1 MAYIDKYTN
10 QSAYDADNTKQYP
23 NVSYIVSSD
32 EVIFKMQ
39 EEAFGGLTVKYDI
52 DSTLSETTLF
62 NIGGGS
68 SSSSSSSSESG
79 SGSGGGGV
87 MPTKMY
93 IDGVEETPINS
104 WRFETT
110 GEHIVQYEFESGG
123 IPEFYFNDLAHITE
137 VIIGDD
143 ITQIGSHAFYNNTI
157 TSVEI
162 PDSVQ
167 LLGEDAFYGC
177 TLLEYATIGTGIIT
191 INTGAF
197 GACTSLAILTV
208 EATTPPALDGDLF
221 PDLVFNG
228 TIYVPAESVNA
239 YKTASNW
246 SNHASKIQAIS

>member
-1 MAYIDKYTN
+1 MNWINKYNDMTAYN
-10 QSAYDADNTKQYP
+10 ADSTKQYP
-23 NVSYIVSSD
+23 NTSYVVATD

-39 EEAFGGLTVKYDI
+39 EEAFGGLTIKYDI
-52 DSTLSETTLF
+52 DSTLGEVTLF
-62 NIGGGS
+62 NISGGS

-93 IDGVEETPINS
+93 IDGVEETPINT

-123 IPEFYFNDLAHITE
+123 VPEYYFTDLTHITE
-137 VIIGDD
+137 VIIGED
-143 ITQIGSHAFYNNTI
+143 ITQIGSHTFYNNPI

-167 LLGEDAFYGC
+167 LIGEDAFYGC
-177 TLLEYATIGTGIIT
+177 ALLEDATIGTGIIT

-197 GACTSLAILTV
+197 GACTSLASLTV
-208 EATTPPALDGDLF
+208 EATTPPALDGELF

-228 TIYVPAESVNA
+228 TIYVPAESVSA
-239 YKTASNW
+239 YQAASNW
-246 SNHASKIQAIS
+246 NNHASKIQAIS

>member
-1 MAYIDKYTN
+1 MANYINKYAT
-10 QSAYDADNTKQYP
+10 QSDYDSDNTKQYP
-23 NVSYIVSSD
+23 NTSYVVATD

-52 DSTLSETTLF
+52 DTTLSEFALF
-62 NIGGGS
+62 NVGGGS
-68 SSSSSSSSESG
+68 SSSGSSSSESG

-93 IDGVEETPINS
+93 IDGVEETPIDT
-104 WRFETT
+104 WRFDTT
-110 GEHIVQYEFESGG
+110 GEHIVQYEFEGG
-123 IPEFYFNDLAHITE
+123 GVPNNFLMNITTVTE
-137 VIIGDD
+137 VIIGSDMTSIND
-143 ITQIGSHAFYNNTI
+143 YSFYGLSI

-177 TLLEYATIGTGIIT
+177 TLLEDATIGTGIIT

-228 TIYVPAESVNA
+228 TIYVPAESVSA
-239 YKTASNW
+239 YQTAW
-246 SNHASKIQAIS
+246 SSLASRIQAIS